1 MQRTTFL
8 RMGAALLVAGA
19 LALAGC
25 SDDNGGLS
33 AEDMAR
39 IDNAEMAAASAMA
52 AQAAAEAEA
61 MAAEAE
67 AAEAEAARMAAVAEA
82 AEAMAA
88 QMEAEAMAASAMM
101 AQEDAED
108 MAQAATDARQD
119 AETARDAAMAA
130 QTEAERMRDAANTAR
145 DEANAT
151 IVTLEARVA
160 ELEAELAAG
169 PATIGTLEGAE
180 GRAAAARIKNATS
193 SAPARNDALE
203 LVDTTADISAAGY
216 ANDPL
221 DDTPYE
227 GVPRATGALDTPV
240 RGSLTRAG
248 MAADDDKPDNHPE
261 PTMTIPSSVSVTG
274 LKQARLGQDAEL
286 TLSVK
291 GGSGLGTEMHSAEM
305 DAPEID
311 NFTGVSLMR
320 EGPGPITQMA
330 LVYSD
335 AERSVR
341 AWGDVYRY
349 NVMEDGT
356 PATAESNRTHLDVGD
371 LMDNPV
377 DLANYDSK
385 VSFDDDAGLSTSGI
399 LSRDVSLGSTVRGS
413 YDSVPGLFV
422 CTGAAGAVCRIELNN
437 AGTVRIS
444 YETAQGALAF
454 RADNAEA
461 LLPDT
466 DYLAFGVWTEV
477 PDSPTLANPGRVQG
491 FVHGSA
497 EVFKY
502 ADVADLTGSAS
513 YSGAAVGH
521 YATRAQGAHTVDMGR
536 FTADAALTANF
547 DADADPYAAGNDA
560 AGLSLTGMITDF
572 KMEDGTDID
581 GWVVNLN
588 GGGML
593 TRTFDVPAADPADS
607 DPRILARPSTDGDIY
622 GATSG
627 STGSLSWSGVWDA
640 WLFGNNTDA
649 HPTGVAGRF
658 QAVRGEPQPTTI
670 NGAINLFTDE
680 GFAGVTGA
688 FAGR

>member
-25 SDDNGGLS
+25 GDDNGGLS

-130 QTEAERMRDAANTAR
+130 QTEAERMRDAANKAR

-169 PATIGTLEGAE
+169 PATVGTLEGAE

-193 SAPARNDALE
+193 SAPDRNDSLE
-203 LVDTTADISAAGY
+203 LVDSTNPLVTP
-216 ANDPL
+216 NDPSN
-221 DDTPYE
+221 DTRYNLM
-227 GVPRATGALDTPV
+227 RAEAAVQENGALTH
-240 RGSLTRAG
+240 
-248 MAADDDKPDNHPE
+248 AAAAPDGEMPDNRTE
-261 PTMTIPSSVSVTG
+261 PSTVIPQSVSVTG
-274 LKQARLGQDAEL
+274 LKQARLGQPAEL

-291 GGSGLGTEMHSAEM
+291 GGTGLGTAMDTADE
-305 DAPEID
+305 DAPMIARWD
-311 NFTGVSLMR
+311 GVAL
-320 EGPGPITQMA
+320 EKDGPGPITQMA

-341 AWGDVYRY
+341 AFGDVYRY
-349 NVMEDGT
+349 NRDGAMIT
-356 PATAESNRTHLDVGD
+356 IIPAAEGDRTHLSVGIPSGLAPTPQD
-371 LMDNPV
+371 LEN
-377 DLANYDSK
+377 
-385 VSFDDDAGLSTSGI
+385 FDDKVELTHGLATDGVTSRPFTTIG
-399 LSRDVSLGSTVRGS
+399 GS
-413 YDSVPGLFV
+413 YDGVAGQFV
-422 CTGAAGAVCRIELNN
+422 CVHESDTCTLQLAADGTEQIYVTAVGPEIQFRANN
-437 AGTVRIS
+437 AES
-444 YETAQGALAF
+444 
-454 RADNAEA
+454 

-491 FVHGSA
+491 FVHGNA
-497 EVFKY
+497 TVFKY
-502 ADVADLTGSAS
+502 ADVADLAGSAS

-521 YATRAQGAHTVDMGR
+521 YATRAQGAYTVDMGR
-536 FTADAALTANF
+536 FTASAALTANF
-547 DADADPYAAGNDA
+547 DADADPYMAGNDA
-560 AGLSLTGMITDF
+560 AGLSVTGTISSF

-581 GWVVNLN
+581 GWVVTLRS
-588 GGGML
+588 GGML
-593 TRTFDVPAADPADS
+593 TRTFDEGDANDDT
-607 DPRILARPSTDGDIY
+607 RILARPSTDGDIY

-627 STGSLSWSGVWDA
+627 TTGSLSWSGVWDA

-658 QAVRGEPQPTTI
+658 QAVRGEPQPTTTD
-670 NGAINLFTDE
+670 GAINLFTDE